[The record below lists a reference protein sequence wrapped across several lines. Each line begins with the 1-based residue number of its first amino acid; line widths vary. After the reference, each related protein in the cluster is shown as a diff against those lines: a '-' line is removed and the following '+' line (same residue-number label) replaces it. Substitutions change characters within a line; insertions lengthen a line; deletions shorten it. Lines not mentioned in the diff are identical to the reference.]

1 MPQGLGRGYLF
12 SRGPLMPIPPVNP
25 KVIAFIDGQNLF
37 HSAKDAFGYKFPNY
51 DVVNWLLPSVWPKGG
66 T

>member
-1 MPQGLGRGYLF
+1 
-12 SRGPLMPIPPVNP
+12 MPIPPVNP